1 MHLMHCIICWYLTLS
16 SHTVQ
21 KREKTLAVNIIDCV
35 LVCVI
40 IPVCIFSAVAAST
53 LTTMATD
60 GPDRVRGWSDVSEG
74 MTGERE
80 VLPFD

>member
-1 MHLMHCIICWYLTLS
+1 MHYIICGHLPLS
-16 SHTVQ
+16 SRTVH
-21 KREKTLAVNIIDCV
+21 KHEKTLAVNIIDCV
-35 LVCVI
+35 LVCVM
-40 IPVCIFSAVAAST
+40 IPVCSFAAVAAST